1 MISAPRWRSLAI
13 LWCGALVIKL
23 CLSYWLPMSLDECYY
38 WAWGRHPQLSYFD
51 HPGMVAW
58 LFWLGEKLSFL
69 GGQAARWPSV
79 FLGHITFLIWILI
92 LDGQLSFKQD
102 RQWLWI
108 VLLSPLW
115 GWGSLLAVPD
125 VPFLFF
131 WSVSILAFLRLLK
144 SQKITWYALLGCALG
159 LGFCSKYHTVLFVPA
174 AVLYLIFDKRWRQL
188 RPLGW
193 LVGFLCGVV
202 FSLPVLIWNEQN
214 DWVSFRF
221 QLSHGLNS
229 NQHHPFAWASSY
241 LLTQFLILFPPFV
254 IMAWRNRSEGE
265 LKSLHYLAWF
275 PLAFFFVAS
284 FRARSEANWPIA
296 ATPTIFALA
305 FLFAK
310 DSISRLRWLKGTAYL
325 WLLALVIVLSQLAWS
340 WLPID
345 PNRLKT
351 GELTHF
357 EPFVAAVQNL
367 DPVYGSSYQMAAYV
381 SYRLKRDINKLY
393 GINRKDFYDFYPP
406 SHPSSDT
413 FYWMVEGEPT
423 LPKWAESEGY
433 KIIRR
438 IPVSG
443 PLIICEVRKS
453 AKAANFNFSSFPVFY
468 LPAIRQSVSI

>member
-1 MISAPRWRSLAI
+1 MKAI
-13 LWCGALVIKL
+13 ALLWFIALLIKL

-58 LFWLGEKLSFL
+58 LFWLGEKLNFI

-79 FLGHITFLIWILI
+79 ILGHCTFLIWIFI
-92 LDGQLSFKQD
+92 LGDFLNEKQERLWLS
-102 RQWLWI
+102 L

-131 WSVSILAFLRLLK
+131 WSLSILAFLRLLK
-144 SQKITWYALLGCALG
+144 TQKPIWSLFLGCFLG
-159 LGFCSKYHTVLFVPA
+159 LGFCSKYHMVLFVPA
-174 AVLYLIFDKRWRQL
+174 AFLWLIFEKQGARIKL
-188 RPLGW
+188 SNLI
-193 LVGFLCGVV
+193 LTLLSGFV

-214 DWVSFRF
+214 NWVSFKF
-221 QLSHGLNS
+221 QLSHGLNAS
-229 NQHHPFAWASSY
+229 LPHPWAWAGNY
-241 LLTQFLILFPPFV
+241 LLTQLFILFPTFV
-254 IMAWRNRSEGE
+254 VMAWRNRTTGD
-265 LKSLHYLAWF
+265 LKCLKYFAWF
-275 PLAFFFVAS
+275 PLAFFFVTS
-284 FRARSEANWPIA
+284 FKARSEANWPIA
-296 ATPTIFALA
+296 ATPAVLALA
-305 FLFAK
+305 FLYAK
-310 DSISRLRWLKGTAYL
+310 DSVPRLRWLKATAVL
-325 WLLALVIVLSQLAWS
+325 WVVALAIVLSQLALS

-367 DPVYGSSYQMAAYV
+367 DPVYGSSYQMASYV

-406 SHPSSDT
+406 SRPSADT

-423 LPKWAESEGY
+423 LPTWAEGEGY

-453 AKAANFNFSSFPVFY
+453 AKTANFNFYSVPVFY
-468 LPAIRQSVSI
+468 LSALRESVSLQRYF